1 MESEE
6 AVKDKLEEKPG
17 NLEHGGSEQR

>member
-6 AVKDKLEEKPG
+6 AVKDKLEEKLG